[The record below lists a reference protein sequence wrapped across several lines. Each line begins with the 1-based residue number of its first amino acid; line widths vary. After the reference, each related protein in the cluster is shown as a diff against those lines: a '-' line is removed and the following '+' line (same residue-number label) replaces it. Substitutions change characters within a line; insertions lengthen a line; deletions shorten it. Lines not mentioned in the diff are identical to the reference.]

1 MTHQQTQEGDL
12 VACCATLLSASDSP
26 GTLAAFNPSSLPPHA
41 ITTIQTDRGSASL
54 IKMLQ
59 GTQPAPH
66 MLEKNVDNA
75 SEVEIA

>member
-26 GTLAAFNPSSLPPHA
+26 GTLAAFNPCSLPARA
-41 ITTIQTDRGSASL
+41 ITTIHTDRGLAGL
-54 IKMLQ
+54 IKMLL

-75 SEVEIA
+75 SEVELA